1 MSYEL
6 RHVIKRNARNRV
18 NDSLLKKI
26 LDKMAYPVAIIGPLS
41 SLDQVLTIWNEKSAA
56 GVSVIVWIVILCTS
70 TFWAFYATVH
80 RERVIFFGHIIW
92 IILTSIILFEIFI
105 FS

>member
-6 RHVIKRNARNRV
+6 RHVIKRKTHNRSG
-18 NDSLLKKI
+18 DSLLKKI

-41 SLDQVLTIWNEKSAA
+41 SLDQVITLWKEQDAT

-70 TFWAFYATVH
+70 TFWSFYATVH